1 MKCRD
6 VSIVNHEKKMRWF
19 GSTGAKQS
27 IRPVIPVTV
36 QFEARRNDRYYRVTV
51 KFDISFKL
59 VYNNLASPPQLYA
72 AFHSEYDD
80 ASAYITVTSCLV
92 EKKIGIDGT
101 YSSYIHYPA
110 TSESSV
116 NGDVLFKNFTADLDD
131 VNASWTPKFNFD
143 CTINDV
149 EYEKNYRNTLHM
161 NCSLDLYNYDEISH
175 LLTAKSADLLMPYIT
190 DKLFVFISSSNEYF
204 VRYVSDSFKIL
215 DIDNSYN
222 RYAYEVK
229 TSSYLDG
236 TDALITSLRQRLSII
251 KKELWYNQNYGLSL
265 FDKLTTKS
273 VLDSEIV
280 SLVKA
285 HPDVYD
291 ITEFSSSLE
300 NRHYTCSM
308 TIKSIFGI
316 VELKL

>member
-161 NCSLDLYNYDEISH
+161 NCSLDLSRKGNCMDNGIMENFFGRLKVEMFYGENFESPRGFIEKLKEYIHYYNNERISLNLKGMSPVQFRTH
-175 LLTAKSADLLMPYIT
+175 
-190 DKLFVFISSSNEYF
+190 
-204 VRYVSDSFKIL
+204 
-215 DIDNSYN
+215 SY
-222 RYAYEVK
+222 
-229 TSSYLDG
+229 
-236 TDALITSLRQRLSII
+236 
-251 KKELWYNQNYGLSL
+251 
-265 FDKLTTKS
+265 S
-273 VLDSEIV
+273 V
-280 SLVKA
+280 
-285 HPDVYD
+285 
-291 ITEFSSSLE
+291 
-300 NRHYTCSM
+300 
-308 TIKSIFGI
+308 
-316 VELKL
+316 